1 VKGGCVVTAKDAV
14 ARRIQVL
21 CVENGLAVNG
31 LADQCGISPSTVY
44 SILGEKS
51 KNPGVNTVQ
60 QICDGLNMS
69 VREFFDDP
77 LFENLEPIIQ

>member
-1 VKGGCVVTAKDAV
+1 VTAKDAV

>member
-1 VKGGCVVTAKDAV
+1 MTAKDAV

-77 LFENLEPIIQ
+77 LFENLEQIIQ